1 MIFLKNKC
9 FVLLL
14 LLILLVVNSLY
25 SQQINELSKKK
36 KEIEKE
42 IDAIS
47 NLLIK
52 TEKESKS
59 SLSGVRL
66 TKKKI
71 ELKNNLIKQIDNES
85 NQLKDKIYLQK
96 GKIDSLNQQI
106 GLIKNDYKRIIL
118 FNQNSRNKNVLLL
131 LILTSKD
138 FNQAYKRIKYY
149 QQIFDYKKKLVSKYY
164 NTINIIK
171 EENMK
176 LSDNLNLLFKK
187 QTEKEHE
194 VHALKREE
202 GSYLKK
208 INELSKRKT
217 ELVTELEEQKK
228 ISRKIND
235 EIKRLIEEEAKRE
248 AENKNV
254 NTQEIRT
261 QLSNNF
267 KDNIGK
273 FSLPVNSGIITG
285 NYGES
290 FHPVLK
296 EVKLKNNGIDIT
308 LSKKSDVFSIFKGEV
323 RKIFKVP
330 GSNLAIIIRHGR
342 YLTVYT
348 NLTKISVAIGQEI
361 NTYQKIGEISLQKGE
376 QISILH
382 FELWNENKTED
393 PLRWFR
399 KNEN

>member
-1 MIFLKNKC
+1 MVFLKDKR
-9 FVLLL
+9 FVLLVL
-14 LLILLVVNSLY
+14 VILLVVNNLY

-47 NLLIK
+47 NLLVK
-52 TEKESKS
+52 TEKESKK
-59 SLSGVRL
+59 SLNSVRL

-71 ELKNNLIKQIDNES
+71 ELKNSLIKQIDNES
-85 NQLKDKIYLQK
+85 DQLKDKIYLQK

-118 FNQNSRNKNVLLL
+118 FNQNSKNKNVLLL
-131 LILTSKD
+131 LILTAKD

-149 QQIFDYKKKLVSKYY
+149 QQIFNYKKKLVSRYY
-164 NTINIIK
+164 NTINVIK
-171 EENMK
+171 EVNEK
-176 LSDNLNLLFKK
+176 LSDNLNMLSKK
-187 QTEKEHE
+187 QTEKEYE
-194 VHALKREE
+194 VVALKKEE
-202 GSYLKK
+202 GLCLQK
-208 INELSKRKT
+208 INELSKKKS
-217 ELVTELEEQKK
+217 ELLSELEEQKK
-228 ISRKIND
+228 ISKKIND

-248 AENKNV
+248 AENRNV
-254 NTQEIRT
+254 NTQEVRIL
-261 QLSNNF
+261 LSNNF
-267 KDNIGK
+267 RDNIGK
-273 FSLPVNSGIITG
+273 FNLPINGGIVTG

-296 EVKLKNNGIDIT
+296 EVKIKNNGIDIT
-308 LSKKSDVFSIFKGEV
+308 LSQKSDVFSIFKGEV

-348 NLTKISVAIGQEI
+348 NLTKINVAIGQEI
-361 NTYQKIGEISLQKGE
+361 NTYQKIGEISLQRGE
-376 QISILH
+376 ETSILH

-393 PLRWFR
+393 PSKWFR
-399 KNEN
+399 KSEK

>member
-1 MIFLKNKC
+1 MIF
-9 FVLLL
+9 VLV
-14 LLILLVVNSLY
+14 ILLVMNNLY

-47 NLLIK
+47 SLLVK
-52 TEKESKS
+52 TEKESKNS
-59 SLSGVRL
+59 INGVRL

-71 ELKNNLIKQIDNES
+71 ELKTSLIKQIDNES
-85 NQLKDKIYLQK
+85 DQLKDKIYLQK
-96 GKIDSLNQQI
+96 EKIDSLNQQI
-106 GLIKNDYKRIIL
+106 VFIKNDYKRIIL

-131 LILTSKD
+131 LIFTAKD

-149 QQIFDYKKKLVSKYY
+149 QQIFNYKKKLVSRYY
-164 NTINIIK
+164 NTITVIK
-171 EENMK
+171 EENDK
-176 LSDNLNLLFKK
+176 LSDNLNQLSKK
-187 QTEKEHE
+187 QTEKERE
-194 VHALKREE
+194 VVELKKEE
-202 GSYLKK
+202 GSYLQK
-208 INELSKRKT
+208 INELSKKKA
-217 ELVTELEEQKK
+217 ELLNELEEQKK

-248 AENKNV
+248 AENRNI
-254 NTQEIRT
+254 NTQEIRLL
-261 QLSNNF
+261 LSNNF

-273 FSLPVNSGIITG
+273 FNLPVKDGIVTG

-296 EVKLKNNGIDIT
+296 EVKIKNNGIDIT
-308 LSKKSDVFSIFKGEV
+308 LSQKSDVFSLFKGEV

-348 NLTKISVAIGQEI
+348 NLTKINVTIGQEI

-376 QISILH
+376 ETSILH

-393 PLRWFR
+393 PSKWFR
-399 KNEN
+399 KSGK

>member
-1 MIFLKNKC
+1 MIF
-9 FVLLL
+9 VLV
-14 LLILLVVNSLY
+14 ILLVMNNLY

-47 NLLIK
+47 SLLVK
-52 TEKESKS
+52 TEKESKNS
-59 SLSGVRL
+59 INGVRL

-71 ELKNNLIKQIDNES
+71 ELKTSLIKQIDNES
-85 NQLKDKIYLQK
+85 DQLKNKIYLQK
-96 GKIDSLNQQI
+96 EKIDSLNQQI
-106 GLIKNDYKRIIL
+106 VFIKNDYKRIIL

-131 LILTSKD
+131 LIFTAKD

-149 QQIFDYKKKLVSKYY
+149 QQIFNYKKKLVSRYY
-164 NTINIIK
+164 NTITVIK
-171 EENMK
+171 EENDK
-176 LSDNLNLLFKK
+176 LSDNLNQLSKK
-187 QTEKEHE
+187 QTEKERE
-194 VHALKREE
+194 VVELKKEE
-202 GSYLKK
+202 GSYLQK
-208 INELSKRKT
+208 INELSKKKA
-217 ELVTELEEQKK
+217 ELLNELEEQKK

-248 AENKNV
+248 AENRNI
-254 NTQEIRT
+254 NTQEIRLL
-261 QLSNNF
+261 LSNNF

-273 FSLPVNSGIITG
+273 FNLPVKDGIVTG

-296 EVKLKNNGIDIT
+296 EVKIKNNGIDIT
-308 LSKKSDVFSIFKGEV
+308 LSQKSDVFSLFKGEV

-348 NLTKISVAIGQEI
+348 NLTKINVTIGQEI

-376 QISILH
+376 ETSILH

-393 PLRWFR
+393 PSKWFR
-399 KNEN
+399 KSGK

>member
-1 MIFLKNKC
+1 MFFLKDKR
-9 FVLLL
+9 FVFLVLV
-14 LLILLVVNSLY
+14 ILLVVNNLY

-47 NLLIK
+47 SLLVK
-52 TEKESKS
+52 TEKESKNS
-59 SLSGVRL
+59 INGVRL

-71 ELKNNLIKQIDNES
+71 ELKTSLIKQIDNES
-85 NQLKDKIYLQK
+85 DQLKDKIYLQK
-96 GKIDSLNQQI
+96 EKIDSLNQQI
-106 GLIKNDYKRIIL
+106 GFIKNDYKRIIL

-131 LILTSKD
+131 LIFTAKD

-149 QQIFDYKKKLVSKYY
+149 QQIFNYKKKLVSRYY
-164 NTINIIK
+164 NTITVIK
-171 EENMK
+171 EENDK
-176 LSDNLNLLFKK
+176 LSDNLNQLSKK

-194 VHALKREE
+194 VVELKKEE
-202 GSYLKK
+202 GSYLQK
-208 INELSKRKT
+208 INELSKKKT
-217 ELVTELEEQKK
+217 ELLNELEEQKK

-254 NTQEIRT
+254 NTQEIRLL
-261 QLSNNF
+261 LSNNF

-273 FSLPVNSGIITG
+273 FNLPVKDGIITG

-296 EVKLKNNGIDIT
+296 EVKIKNNGIDIT
-308 LSKKSDVFSIFKGEV
+308 LSQKSDVFSLFKGEV

-348 NLTKISVAIGQEI
+348 NLTKINVAIGQEI

-376 QISILH
+376 ETSILH

-393 PLRWFR
+393 PSKWFR
-399 KNEN
+399 KSEK